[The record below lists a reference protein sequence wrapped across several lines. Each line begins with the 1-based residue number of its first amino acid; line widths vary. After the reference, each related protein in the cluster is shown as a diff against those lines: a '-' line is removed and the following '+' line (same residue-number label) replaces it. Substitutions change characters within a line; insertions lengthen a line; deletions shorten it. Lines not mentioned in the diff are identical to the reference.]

1 MAPSI
6 EAQAVHI
13 RELAVCDS
21 ETSTQAINVERAS
34 AGMSYVEKWLLNIE
48 CTNSDFAQT
57 DRAAIFRIISYVAS
71 PELLRHLPIPLVPQ
85 ETPVQDDL

>member
-1 MAPSI
+1 VAPNI

-21 ETSTQAINVERAS
+21 ETLTQAINIERAS
-34 AGMSYVEKWLLNIE
+34 AGMSYIEKWLLNIE
-48 CTNSDFAQT
+48 GSNSDFAQT
-57 DRAAIFRIISYVAS
+57 DRSAIFRITSYVAF